1 LVAKGKHQKM
11 TPEERARQLENQ
23 RRLERIIER
32 RLAEEEA
39 RIGKR
44 DPREHSPQS

>member
-1 LVAKGKHQKM
+1 VAKGKHQKM

-39 RIGKR
+39 ARIGGR
-44 DPREHSPQS
+44 DPREHSQQS

>member
-1 LVAKGKHQKM
+1 VAKRKYQKT
-11 TPEERARQLENQ
+11 TPEEKARWRENQ

-39 RIGKR
+39 TRAAERKER
-44 DPREHSPQS
+44 S